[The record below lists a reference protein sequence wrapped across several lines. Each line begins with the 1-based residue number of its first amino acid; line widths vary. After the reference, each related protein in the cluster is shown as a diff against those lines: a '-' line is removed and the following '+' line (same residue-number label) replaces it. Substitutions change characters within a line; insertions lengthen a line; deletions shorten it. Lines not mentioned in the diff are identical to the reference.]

1 MVMVMV
7 VMGIVVM
14 IVMPIMVMVVM
25 PIVVVV
31 VMGIV
36 VVVVMGIVV
45 MIVVP
50 IVVMIVMRIV
60 VMIVMRIMVMIVMP
74 IVVMVVIVFHALD
87 DLFRNRVD
95 HLDHADRF
103 RGGFAERF
111 EDPFDPFFVFAAG
124 RHEKIGSLD
133 FNHILRR
140 RLERMAFGA
149 RGKEHFNLDQVPADS
164 ADEIVTGKVRR
175 YDFNRVRGERGR
187 GEGQRRD
194 QREKND
200 REFSSVFVEHILCLT
215 FHNVRFGFV
224 IQPERRRV
232 FRRRYSG
239 PNR

>member
-1 MVMVMV
+1 MHVVVVMV
-7 VMGIVVM
+7 VMHVVVVM
-14 IVMPIMVMVVM
+14 VVMCVVVTVVVHVMVVM
-25 PIVVVV
+25 PIV
-31 VMGIV
+31 
-36 VVVVMGIVV
+36 
-45 MIVVP
+45 
-50 IVVMIVMRIV
+50 
-60 VMIVMRIMVMIVMP
+60 VMIVMP